1 MANLV
6 NSKGVNGMEPSL
18 GKETT
23 DIDIQPAIN
32 TVSKLTN
39 NRILPFYEKTKEAD
53 LIKAQIPVC
62 YENLTDKKDTVMR
75 RYISDW
81 IKKQVKRVATDTRFE
96 KMAPG
101 TSYYTDEKEYRI
113 IGCLT
118 ITWWE
123 KAEEDDW
130 KSKNKD

>member
-1 MANLV
+1 MASSVDKLI
-6 NSKGVNGMEPSL
+6 
-18 GKETT
+18 T
-23 DIDIQPAIN
+23 DIEIQPAID

-53 LIKAQIPVC
+53 IVKVQIPVC
-62 YENLTDKKDTVMR
+62 FENMTDKKDTAMR

-81 IKKQVKRVATDTRFE
+81 IKRQIKNVSTDTRFE
-96 KMAPG
+96 QMPKG

-123 KAEEDDW
+123 KAEEESPF
-130 KSKNKD
+130 KKQPKK

>member
-1 MANLV
+1 
-6 NSKGVNGMEPSL
+6 MESL
-18 GKETT
+18 EDKVVT
-23 DIDIQPAIN
+23 DIDIQPAVN

-62 YENLTDKKDTVMR
+62 YENQTDKKDTVMR
-75 RYISDW
+75 RYIADW
-81 IKKQVKRVATDTRFE
+81 IKKQIKNVATDTRFE

-101 TSYYTDEKEYRI
+101 TSYYTDEKEHRI

-123 KAEEDDW
+123 KAEDSERGDE
-130 KSKNKD
+130 NKG